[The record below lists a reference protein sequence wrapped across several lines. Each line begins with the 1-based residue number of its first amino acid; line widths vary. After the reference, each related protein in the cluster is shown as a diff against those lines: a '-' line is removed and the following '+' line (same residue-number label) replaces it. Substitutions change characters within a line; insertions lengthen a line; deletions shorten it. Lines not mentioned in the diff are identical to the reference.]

1 MTSESRERARK
12 MGRQHKYEVLVS
24 ATTRDAAIE
33 IAAEAIP
40 PHRPIVRTDAWL
52 EPGESPDTW
61 RVLVVFEGGGDEGEG
76 PG

>member
-1 MTSESRERARK
+1 

-24 ATTRDAAIE
+24 ASERDEAIA

-52 EPGESPDTW
+52 EPGESADTW

-76 PG
+76 PA

>member
-1 MTSESRERARK
+1 

-24 ATTRDAAIE
+24 AKTRDEAIA
-33 IAAEAIP
+33 IGAEAIP
-40 PHRPIVRTDAWL
+40 PHRPIVRTDAHL
-52 EPGESPDTW
+52 EAEEGPDTW

>member
-1 MTSESRERARK
+1 

-24 ATTRDAAIE
+24 ASTRDEAIE

-40 PHRPIVRTDAWL
+40 PHRPIVRTDAWP
-52 EPGESPDTW
+52 EPGESEGTW

-76 PG
+76 PA